1 MKFFRKGSEQNIT
14 IPAPPTDDMGEA
26 REVKRI
32 IAVRSAKD
40 VESIKNHDQEPFY
53 AIKKFCERNQLV
65 FHEGEFDQIIEESV
79 PIIRHFKN
87 KFDRKR
93 PSQVDDTIN
102 ILPSKT
108 NDTPSYPS
116 GHAAQSRLIAKY
128 VAGKFPQHEAAL
140 IEAGNE
146 CGYGRVQAGFH
157 YPSDYESGN
166 LLGEKMYELMNKSDY
181 MKEMKTFR
189 SFVESII
196 DIPRSTYAPGVF
208 DSADTNNPKIKS
220 SVKVMIDKQIEDFA
234 KEYPVI
240 KIALIG
246 SILTKRYRNDAD
258 LDINVL
264 FDVPK
269 DKQEEERLRL
279 SKQFLSVKNPDN
291 IQGKLIPGTKHP
303 VNYYLIT
310 DQETYEDQNKKA
322 DAVFD
327 ITNNKFIKRPDD
339 FTFDINL
346 YIKDFDKK
354 VQEID
359 VIKGELKRDIIDY
372 DELSELKP
380 GEIKGLQDKVNGKL
394 KEIETDLQD
403 IINIGDTVDVER
415 RTAFDTDMTPD
426 QIRTYGIKNRL
437 PKNVIYKMLEKYH
450 YLTFFKRCRKILDD
464 GEVSDAE
471 IDSLKGGYTE
481 QAQSK
486 TRAVNEALDKNK
498 KLIFAFGRFNPPTT
512 GHAKL
517 MKEVII
523 QARKD
528 NAKHIVYASASQDKR
543 SNPLDVKT
551 KVKFLKKMFP
561 QNDIKA
567 AGGTQRTFM
576 EILKFYNKIYGEVVM
591 VAGSDRI
598 SEFQKLSDKYNG
610 KDYNYKSIK
619 VVSSGERDPDAEGV
633 TGMSASKMREMAK
646 NDDYR
651 NFKKGVVNLSDSDTK
666 ALFAAVKKGM
676 DIKESYVGKFTDF
689 VNNDLREE
697 YHQERIFNIGDM
709 VEHMDGSKGMVV
721 RRGSNYVS
729 YEDEGLIKKAWLYD
743 LQSLDE
749 EPRVPRKKGQPAG
762 SDKHSDLYTDENPKG
777 TIKGLGFKDVE
788 TARASV
794 SKIKNSG
801 KTHAHKIQAAVA
813 MEQRAKE
820 MGKSSEAAIYRK
832 FINQMKEK
840 TKDMQKESLPES
852 PTVFSGP
859 QNWIKRNIT
868 QRSRVQNAIKHYKDL
883 VAKGIK
889 GNISTKV
896 AKLFGFDYRE
906 FADMIRANNL
916 KVETSLIDELSKEHE
931 TLNDSYEIGT
941 DAYTQHTMKMTPGQP
956 IQNFRKYTD
965 TIKPEDIIKFE
976 NEDDTIDKY
985 KTRYKERWKEEL
997 DKAVQRMKKEL

>member
-1 MKFFRKGSEQNIT
+1 
-14 IPAPPTDDMGEA
+14 
-26 REVKRI
+26 
-32 IAVRSAKD
+32 
-40 VESIKNHDQEPFY
+40 
-53 AIKKFCERNQLV
+53 
-65 FHEGEFDQIIEESV
+65 
-79 PIIRHFKN
+79 
-87 KFDRKR
+87 
-93 PSQVDDTIN
+93 
-102 ILPSKT
+102 
-108 NDTPSYPS
+108 
-116 GHAAQSRLIAKY
+116 
-128 VAGKFPQHEAAL
+128 
-140 IEAGNE
+140 
-146 CGYGRVQAGFH
+146 
-157 YPSDYESGN
+157 
-166 LLGEKMYELMNKSDY
+166 
-181 MKEMKTFR
+181 
-189 SFVESII
+189 
-196 DIPRSTYAPGVF
+196 
-208 DSADTNNPKIKS
+208 
-220 SVKVMIDKQIEDFA
+220 
-234 KEYPVI
+234 
-240 KIALIG
+240 
-246 SILTKRYRNDAD
+246 
-258 LDINVL
+258 
-264 FDVPK
+264 
-269 DKQEEERLRL
+269 
-279 SKQFLSVKNPDN
+279 
-291 IQGKLIPGTKHP
+291 
-303 VNYYLIT
+303 
-310 DQETYEDQNKKA
+310 
-322 DAVFD
+322 
-327 ITNNKFIKRPDD
+327 
-339 FTFDINL
+339 
-346 YIKDFDKK
+346 
-354 VQEID
+354 
-359 VIKGELKRDIIDY
+359 
-372 DELSELKP
+372 
-380 GEIKGLQDKVNGKL
+380 
-394 KEIETDLQD
+394 
-403 IINIGDTVDVER
+403 
-415 RTAFDTDMTPD
+415 
-426 QIRTYGIKNRL
+426 
-437 PKNVIYKMLEKYH
+437 
-450 YLTFFKRCRKILDD
+450 
-464 GEVSDAE
+464 
-471 IDSLKGGYTE
+471 
-481 QAQSK
+481 
-486 TRAVNEALDKNK
+486 
-498 KLIFAFGRFNPPTT
+498 
-512 GHAKL
+512 
-517 MKEVII
+517 
-523 QARKD
+523 
-528 NAKHIVYASASQDKR
+528 
-543 SNPLDVKT
+543 
-551 KVKFLKKMFP
+551 
-561 QNDIKA
+561 
-567 AGGTQRTFM
+567 
-576 EILKFYNKIYGEVVM
+576 
-591 VAGSDRI
+591 
-598 SEFQKLSDKYNG
+598 
-610 KDYNYKSIK
+610 
-619 VVSSGERDPDAEGV
+619 
-633 TGMSASKMREMAK
+633 MSASKMREMAK